1 MKRLLLL
8 VPGIAL
14 LLTAGMALAQPLPDW
29 ALEQNSPNPFCNESS
44 ITRIQYALNQQ
55 SEVLLQVW
63 SPDTSVVVRVLVD
76 GTQSAGYFEVVWDGS
91 DDGGALVD
99 NGEYPYSLT
108 ATQTGGGPVLFEG
121 MLVASIHCVPIGSDQ
136 DTWGKIKALF
146 VE

>member
-8 VPGIAL
+8 ASGLVVLSMTGL
-14 LLTAGMALAQPLPDW
+14 ALAQEPPDW
-29 ALEQNSPNPFCNESS
+29 ALSQNLPNPFCNESS
-44 ITRIQYALNQQ
+44 ITKIQYALNQQ

-63 SPDTSVVVRVLVD
+63 SPDTSVVVRVIVD
-76 GTQSAGYFEVVWDGS
+76 GAQAAGYHEVDWDGR
-91 DDGGALVD
+91 DGGAALVG

-108 ATQTGGGPVLFEG
+108 ATQIGGGPVLFEG